1 MTIIISSVC
10 LSIILSCLLT
20 RVQLDLSRKHIE
32 NAVDEIKEHY
42 KKETKEIYRS
52 LRTFQEELWKKKIR

>member
-52 LRTFQEELWKKKIR
+52 LRTSQEELWKKKIR